1 MNPWLALPLED
12 YEGHMGSAA
21 VNQLGPLSELFGEA
35 LARLRPQSVAVLGVA
50 GGNGLEHV
58 DSTLTARVVGID
70 VNPGYLAATKQRF
83 PDLRGLELHCADLQ
97 HDVLNV
103 EPVALVHAAL
113 VFEHAGTGQ
122 CLDTAVSLVSD
133 GGHLSVVL
141 QLPSEDHPVV
151 TPSAFAS
158 METLAGGFTFVD
170 PHHLRRM
177 LAQRELRLTHQ
188 ARLTL
193 PAARRSGADIS
204 SAPDAAIVRLRTSRH
219 RPAAPRR

>member
-21 VNQLGPLSELFGEA
+21 VNQLGPLADLFGEA
-35 LARLRPQSVAVLGVA
+35 LARLRPRSVAVLGVA

-58 DSTLTARVVGID
+58 DGTVTGRVVGVD
-70 VNPGYLAATKQRF
+70 VNPAYLAATKQRF

-97 HDVLNV
+97 HDRLEL

-122 CLDTAVSLVSD
+122 CLDNAVSLVSG

-141 QLPSEDHPVV
+141 QLPSDGQPVV

-158 METLAGGFTFVD
+158 METLAGDFTFVD

-188 ARLTL
+188 SRLTL
-193 PAARRSGADIS
+193 SSGKAFWS
-204 SAPDAAIVRLRTSRH
+204 GYFERA
-219 RPAAPRR
+219 

>member
-12 YEGHMGSAA
+12 YEGHMGSTA
-21 VNQLGPLSELFGEA
+21 VNQLRPLADLFGEA
-35 LARLRPQSVAVLGVA
+35 LARLRPRSVALLGVA
-50 GGNGLEHV
+50 GGNGLGHV
-58 DSTLTARVVGID
+58 DSTLTTRVVGID
-70 VNPGYLAATKQRF
+70 VNPAYLATTRQRF

-97 HDVLNV
+97 HERLDL

-113 VFEHAGTGQ
+113 VFEHAGTGA
-122 CLDTAVSLVSD
+122 CLDNAVSLVSG

-141 QLPSEDHPVV
+141 QLPANGQPVV

-158 METLAGGFTFVD
+158 METLAGDFTFVD

-193 PAARRSGADIS
+193 PSGKAFWS
-204 SAPDAAIVRLRTSRH
+204 GYFERA
-219 RPAAPRR
+219 